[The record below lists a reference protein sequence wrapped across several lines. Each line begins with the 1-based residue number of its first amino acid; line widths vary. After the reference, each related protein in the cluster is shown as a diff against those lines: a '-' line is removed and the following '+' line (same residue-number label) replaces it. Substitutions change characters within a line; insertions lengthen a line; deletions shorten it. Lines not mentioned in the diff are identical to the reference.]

1 MMQLPLVLTRWLDT
15 LAGLVAE
22 WQDLSAARK
31 SIIVT
36 RQDTDFVLRRS
47 GAGNGAIVAKIAAGT
62 TLPAAIA
69 QGLRNHFIIFELAP
83 SQIIPRHLAVPAQ
96 AREFLSGIVRNQLE
110 RLSPWPLTQ
119 IVYGIDAMLGPADAA
134 ALDVTVLIAAR
145 ATVETLCDELT
156 ASGLSPN
163 RIAARREDAGKGGLI
178 TLWTRPAE
186 RAKGQA
192 RSLQS
197 MIGAG
202 LTAILLLAAGIS
214 LWALYS
220 ANAISAENADVVA
233 QTQSLQQQGQ
243 SSRKLDMTGLNPSQR
258 AWAMKE
264 NAPVTVLV
272 LEFLARALPDN
283 AYLTEIH
290 LENTVLR
297 INGLAVDAPS
307 LVEALERS
315 GRFSEVH
322 FFAPTTKDQGSA
334 LFRFYIEARVDNH
347 PQPIGD

>member
-1 MMQLPLVLTRWLDT
+1 MQLPIVLTRWLDT
-15 LAGLVAE
+15 LAGLVVA
-22 WQDLSAARK
+22 WQDVSRARK

-47 GAGNGAIVAKIAAGT
+47 NATHGEIIAKIAAGT
-62 TLPAAIA
+62 KMPAAIA
-69 QGLRNHFIIFELAP
+69 QALRNHFVIFEIAP
-83 SQIIPRHLAVPAQ
+83 SQIIPRQLTVPAQ

-110 RLSPWPLTQ
+110 RLSPWPLAQ
-119 IVYGIDAMLGPADAA
+119 IFYGVDAKPGSNDAGT
-134 ALDVTVLIAAR
+134 LNVTVLIAAR
-145 ATVETLCDELT
+145 ATLETLCDELT
-156 ASGLSPN
+156 ASGLPPN
-163 RIAARREDAGKGGLI
+163 RIVARKEDGGKGTLI

-192 RSLQS
+192 WSPQS

-202 LTAILLLAAGIS
+202 LAAILLLAAGIS

-220 ANAISAENADVVA
+220 ANAISTESADVVA
-233 QTQSLQQQGQ
+233 QTQSLQRQGQ
-243 SSRKLDMTGLNPSQR
+243 SSRKLDMTGLNPPQR

-264 NAPVTVLV
+264 NTPVTVLI
-272 LEFLARALPDN
+272 LEFLARALPDS

-290 LENTVLR
+290 LENTTLR
-297 INGLAVDAPS
+297 INGLATDAPS
-307 LVEALERS
+307 LVGALERS

>member
-1 MMQLPLVLTRWLDT
+1 MQLPIVLTRWLDT
-15 LAGLVAE
+15 LAGLVTE
-22 WQDLSAARK
+22 WKDFSHARK
-31 SIIVT
+31 SVIVT
-36 RQDTDFVLRRS
+36 RQDADFVLHRS
-47 GAGNGAIVAKIAAGT
+47 IATKGEIIAKIAAGT
-62 TLPAAIA
+62 KIPAAIA
-69 QGLRNHFIIFELAP
+69 QGLRNHFIVFEIAP
-83 SQIIPRHLAVPAQ
+83 SQIIPRHLTVPAQ
-96 AREFLSGIVRNQLE
+96 AREFLSGIVRNQLD

-119 IVYGIDAMLGPADAA
+119 IVYGVDATSGPNDAGM
-134 ALDVTVLIAAR
+134 LDVTVLIAAR
-145 ATVETLCDELT
+145 TTIEALRDELA
-156 ASGLSPN
+156 ASGLPPN
-163 RIAARREDAGKGGLI
+163 RIAARKEDGSKGSSI
-178 TLWTRPAE
+178 TLWTQPTE
-186 RAKGQA
+186 HAKGQS

-220 ANAISAENADVVA
+220 ANAISAESADVAA

-243 SSRKLDMTGLNPSQR
+243 SSRKLDMTGLNPSER
-258 AWAMKE
+258 AWALKE

-290 LENTVLR
+290 LENTTLR
-297 INGLAVDAPS
+297 INGLATDAPS
-307 LVEALERS
+307 LIEALERS
-315 GRFSEVH
+315 GWFSEVH